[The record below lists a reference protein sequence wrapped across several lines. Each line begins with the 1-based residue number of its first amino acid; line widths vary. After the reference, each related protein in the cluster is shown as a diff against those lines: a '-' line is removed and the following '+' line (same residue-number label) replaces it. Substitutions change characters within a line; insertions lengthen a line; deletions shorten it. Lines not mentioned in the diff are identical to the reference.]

1 MKIRLNFYE
10 ETVFIKLATGGG
22 GIDGGLAAK
31 RKHCHY

>member
-22 GIDGGLAAK
+22 IDGGLAAK